1 MTDEIKAYC
10 MKCKAERVVSNV
22 AIVTMKNGRPA
33 AQGVCPV
40 CGTKMFKFLPSG
52 KKSAAKAESTPV
64 AEASPASAP
73 APTSGA
79 GSTTEHSA

>member
-40 CGTKMFKFLPSG
+40 CGTKMFKFLPAS
-52 KKSAAKAESTPV
+52 KKPAMEAPAATEPAPV
-64 AEASPASAP
+64 ADSPPASEPP
-73 APTSGA
+73 AA
-79 GSTTEHSA
+79 